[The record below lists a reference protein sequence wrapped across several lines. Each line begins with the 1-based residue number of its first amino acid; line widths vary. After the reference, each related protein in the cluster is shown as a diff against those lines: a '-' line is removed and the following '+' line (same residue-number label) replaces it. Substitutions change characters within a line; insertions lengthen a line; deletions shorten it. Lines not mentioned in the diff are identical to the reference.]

1 MERFII
7 SFLVLILFTSCIIIS
22 YEVITKGKQASEQ
35 IARQI
40 LNK

>member
-1 MERFII
+1 MDRFII
-7 SFLVLILFTSCIIIS
+7 SFLVLILFISFLIVS